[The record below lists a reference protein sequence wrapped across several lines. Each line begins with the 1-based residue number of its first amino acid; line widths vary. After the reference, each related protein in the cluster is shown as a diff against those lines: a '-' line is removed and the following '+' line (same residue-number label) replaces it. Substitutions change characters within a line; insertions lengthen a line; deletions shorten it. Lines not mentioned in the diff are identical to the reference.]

1 MLYELCAYQLRI
13 FVRAPRTLIAAA
25 GTPLALIVLLAA
37 ISDHAREPGYHWRLV
52 ASMIT
57 LGVASTCYT
66 TLAASLVA
74 SRDTGVLKRL
84 RATPLPL
91 WQHVGGRVAAT
102 VVVAVVQSVLVGVLG
117 FALYSARPAAWAWL
131 IAGLLLGAIAVGL
144 IGVAVAQLVPR
155 GDAAATLLS
164 TTLLPVVLL
173 SGVFFPVGELPAWA
187 AALAEASPLTHLNR
201 LLGAAPATLTESWT
215 AVAVL
220 VAWSAAALAF
230 ALWRFRV
237 DPLPPRTSR
246 RDRTAPA

>member
-1 MLYELCAYQLRI
+1 MLYELWRYQMRV
-13 FVRAPRTLIAAA
+13 FVRAPRTLIASA
-25 GTPLALIVLLAA
+25 GTPVVLMVLLAA
-37 ISDHAREPGYHWRLV
+37 ISDHVDEPGYHWRLV

-74 SRDTGVLKRL
+74 SRDSGVLKRL

-102 VVVAVVQSVLVGVLG
+102 VAIAIVQSALLAAVG
-117 FALYSARPAAWAWL
+117 FALYSATPDAYLRT
-131 IAGLLLGAIAVGL
+131 IAGVVLGSLTIGL
-144 IGVAVAQLVPR
+144 IGVAVTQFVPR

-173 SGVFFPVGELPAWA
+173 SGVFFPVGELPGWA

-201 LLGAAPATLTESWT
+201 LVGAAPASTTEAWIAAGVLCMWA
-215 AVAVL
+215 AVAL
-220 VAWSAAALAF
+220 TC

-237 DPLPPRTSR
+237 EPMPAKRPRGR
-246 RDRTAPA
+246 LRT